1 MIALLA
7 LAAAVSTATGYY
19 DRALARLD
27 LMPSG
32 PYAEYAM
39 HQVKPGMSLTEEVRE
54 RREDRASW
62 NLITQVDRWPRKRV
76 GEVDIGRHYL
86 IPDAFLP
93 LVTPTVRR
101 QASGV
106 LPDLGRDAGVAT
118 TAASAQPLHYDVR
131 LIGLE
136 QLDGCGYAAHL
147 GLDPIGDAET
157 YNVRE
162 IWVRAGDGTLCRAIY
177 RSYLFELQGASAKI
191 RTIVDARVNDLGLIT
206 SWRSRYTL
214 GRSTLPLDGTFSA
227 VAWSAE
233 QPAYYFDQHL
243 WDAHQRGI
251 SPRP

>member
-1 MIALLA
+1 MIAMLA

-19 DRALARLD
+19 DRAVARLD

-39 HQVKPGMSLTEEVRE
+39 YQFKPEASLTYEVRE
-54 RREDRASW
+54 RRDDRASW
-62 NLITQVDRWPRKRV
+62 NLITQVDRWPRKRI
-76 GEVDIGRHYL
+76 GQVDIGRHFL

-93 LVTPTVRR
+93 LHNTTVRR

-106 LPDLGRDAGVAT
+106 LPDLGREPAAT
-118 TAASAQPLHYDVR
+118 GIAPVLHYDIH
-131 LIGLE
+131 LIELT

-162 IWVRAGDGTLCRAIY
+162 VWVRTTDGALCRAIY
-177 RSYLFELQGASAKI
+177 RSYLFEAQGSSTKI

-206 SWRSRYTL
+206 SWRSHYMV
-214 GRSTLPLDGTFSA
+214 GRGTYPLDGTFSA
-227 VAWSAE
+227 VVWSAE

-243 WDAHQRGI
+243 WDAH
-251 SPRP
+251 